1 MWIFLVASC
10 LVNPPL
16 SVSELHFK
24 SFLPRQ
30 AHIQRNKITHCS
42 ILQIL
47 IISSFLPHRLKRICV
62 SLRLSLK
69 TLFCSSW
76 TGRDTLTSLSFSK
89 ALLSVSE
96 CECVSLFEMHQ
107 FVFFLHG
114 AVDIFITAEC
124 FKCVLVHLCV
134 SLCRCFALI
143 DSSTLEQTRDEME
156 TDTQTH
162 LESLVELGLS
172 STVSTILTQC
182 SLEIYKVVH

>member
-16 SVSELHFK
+16 SVSELLFK

-30 AHIQRNKITHCS
+30 AHLQRNKIMHCS
-42 ILQIL
+42 IPQIL

-107 FVFFLHG
+107 FFFFSSMALLTFSLLRSVLSVCLCICVCLCAG
-114 AVDIFITAEC
+114 A
-124 FKCVLVHLCV
+124 LL
-134 SLCRCFALI
+134 
-143 DSSTLEQTRDEME
+143 
-156 TDTQTH
+156 
-162 LESLVELGLS
+162 
-172 STVSTILTQC
+172 
-182 SLEIYKVVH
+182 

>member
-1 MWIFLVASC
+1 M
-10 LVNPPL
+10 
-16 SVSELHFK
+16 
-24 SFLPRQ
+24 
-30 AHIQRNKITHCS
+30 
-42 ILQIL
+42 
-47 IISSFLPHRLKRICV
+47 
-62 SLRLSLK
+62 
-69 TLFCSSW
+69 
-76 TGRDTLTSLSFSK
+76 
-89 ALLSVSE
+89 SE

-107 FVFFLHG
+107 SHWLSRREGKKTAFFCFFLHS

-124 FKCVLVHLCV
+124 FKCVLVYLCV